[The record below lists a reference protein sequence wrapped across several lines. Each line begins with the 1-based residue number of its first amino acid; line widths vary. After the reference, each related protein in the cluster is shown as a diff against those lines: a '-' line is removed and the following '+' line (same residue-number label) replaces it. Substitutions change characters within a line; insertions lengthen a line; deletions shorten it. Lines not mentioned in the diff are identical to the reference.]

1 VGKGELADDLQ
12 RLVSALDLDQ
22 HVELAGPLPREKL
35 LELFPRAS
43 VVAAPC
49 VVGSDGNR
57 EGLPTVL
64 TEAMALKVPVVATP
78 VTGIPELVEDERTG
92 LLVPERDPAPLAGA
106 IRRLI
111 EEPETARRLAEAGR
125 ARVERDFDLH
135 ANVRE
140 LRTLFE
146 AAAAR

>member
-1 VGKGELADDLQ
+1 
-12 RLVSALDLDQ
+12 
-22 HVELAGPLPREKL
+22 
-35 LELFPRAS
+35 
-43 VVAAPC
+43 
-49 VVGSDGNR
+49 VGSDGNR
-57 EGLPTVL
+57 DGLPTVL

-78 VTGIPELVEDERTG
+78 VTGIPELVDDGRTG
-92 LLVPERDPAPLAGA
+92 LIVPERDPAALAAA

-111 EEPETARRLAEAGR
+111 EEPETARRLAKAGR

-146 AAAAR
+146 AAAR